1 MIPNIDIDVNKILEI
16 ALKYRT
22 QLTFLG
28 MLLLLGLAFQLGKS
42 SAPKELPLKSDYC
55 EDIIELRDKYK
66 GQLDECNESKVT
78 AVDEN
83 SDEERKACTSRQ
95 NNQKKVSTKNI
106 NITNCRIA
114 RSVVKKCDVKKEEK

>member
-1 MIPNIDIDVNKILEI
+1 MIPNIDVDFNKILEI
-16 ALKYRT
+16 ALKYRV

-55 EDIIELRDKYK
+55 SEIIAVRDTYK
-66 GQLDECNESKVT
+66 SQLDTCNESTVT
-78 AVDEN
+78 AIDDN
-83 SDEERKACTSRQ
+83 SDKEREACAERQ
-95 NNQKKVSTKNI
+95 NNQAEVKVKNI

-114 RSVVKKCDVKKEEK
+114 RSVVKKCDSKKKEK

>member
-1 MIPNIDIDVNKILEI
+1 MIPNIDLDINKILEI
-16 ALKYRT
+16 ALKYRV

-55 EDIIELRDKYK
+55 SEIITARDTYK
-66 GQLDECNESKVT
+66 GQLDTCNENTVT
-78 AVDEN
+78 AVDDN
-83 SDEERKACTSRQ
+83 SDKERKACIERQ
-95 NNQKKVSTKNI
+95 NNQAEVKAKNI

-114 RSVVKKCDVKKEEK
+114 RSVVKKCDSKKEKK